1 MPFSPAALLAELQ
14 RHWPAAPDSG
24 AQPPVTRSGDA
35 QRFGARP
42 NIVQSG
48 ITQVCIALSGGLDST
63 VLLRALADMVCE
75 RPGVFTVRAVH
86 IDHQLQPQS
95 AHWRQWCE
103 RLASA
108 AGIEFSYRTVQVTA
122 SHSMGIEAAARMARY
137 DALRSQLAPG
147 EALLTAH
154 HADDQLET
162 VLLALSRGAGV
173 SGLAA
178 MPACQPFGPG
188 WLMRPLLAFSRIE
201 LEQWARQQGLSW
213 IDDPSND
220 DRQFSRNYLRHQ
232 VIPLLRQRWPSIEHS
247 VARSAGH
254 LAEAGSLLE
263 GLARQDLAA
272 AAVGECLRVAALA
285 SLDVAR
291 RRNLLR
297 YWLRVRGARAPSTR
311 KLLALEHDM
320 LLAQEDRLPCVQWDD
335 FEVRRHRGLLY
346 AARQLPAM
354 VGLPAPLSWHWRSAL
369 ALPAGLG
376 RLEMTP
382 AQGGL
387 AQARLPECLQV
398 AFRSGGEVLHR
409 KLKKLLYEAAVLP
422 WWRDRVPL
430 IHAAGQLVAVG
441 DLWIAAEL
449 AAGPGEQGL
458 RILWRDRPAA
468 MVPMDPSSA

>member
-14 RHWPAAPDSG
+14 RHWPAAPAS
-24 AQPPVTRSGDA
+24 DA
-35 QRFGARP
+35 RL
-42 NIVQSG
+42 
-48 ITQVCIALSGGLDST
+48 CIALSGGLDST
-63 VLLRALADMVCE
+63 VLLRALADITRE

-95 AHWRQWCE
+95 AHWRQQCE

-108 AGIEFSYRTVQVTA
+108 TGIEFAYRTVQVTA
-122 SHSMGIEAAARMARY
+122 SESMGIEAAARAARY
-137 DALRSQLAPG
+137 DALRSQLASG
-147 EALLTAH
+147 EGLLTAH

-162 VLLALSRGAGV
+162 VLLALTRGAGV

-178 MPACQPFGPG
+178 MPACQPCGPG
-188 WLMRPLLAFSRIE
+188 WHLRPLLAFSRSE

-220 DRQFSRNYLRHQ
+220 DRHFSRNYLRHQ
-232 VIPLLRQRWPSIEHS
+232 VVPLLRQRWPSIEHS
-247 VARSAGH
+247 VARSASH

-263 GLARQDLAA
+263 GLARQDLAV

-285 SLDVAR
+285 SLEVAR

-297 YWLRVRGARAPSTR
+297 YWLRVRGARLPSTR

-320 LLAQEDRLPCVQWDD
+320 LAAQEDRLPCVRWDD

-346 AARQLPAM
+346 GARQLPAM
-354 VGLPAPLSWHWRSAL
+354 AGLPTPLVWPWRSAL

-376 RLEMTP
+376 RLEMRP
-382 AQGGL
+382 VHGGGL
-387 AQARLPECLQV
+387 APARLPECLQV
-398 AFRSGGEVLHR
+398 AFRSGGGHTAGLVQHR
-409 KLKKLLYEAAVLP
+409 KLKKLLQEAAVLP

-430 IHAAGQLVAVG
+430 IYAAGQLVAVG
-441 DLWIAAEL
+441 DLWIAEEL
-449 AAGPGEQGL
+449 AAGRGEQGVG
-458 RILWRDRPAA
+458 ILWCDRPAA
-468 MVPMDPSSA
+468 MVPLSSGG